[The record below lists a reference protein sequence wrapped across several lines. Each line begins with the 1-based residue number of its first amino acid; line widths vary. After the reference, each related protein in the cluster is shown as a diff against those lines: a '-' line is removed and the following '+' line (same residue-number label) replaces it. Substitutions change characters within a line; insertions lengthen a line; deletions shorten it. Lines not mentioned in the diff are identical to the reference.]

1 MNVSRTARVPVR
13 KLGRGASVSSLLDAL
28 AIEEPLE
35 IRAAWKDDRG
45 VESDRAIAVTMRTP
59 GNDGELAAGF
69 LVSEGILTAREQVS
83 GIDEGGNVV
92 RVDLAPGVRVDLGAI
107 ERHVYVSSS
116 CGVCGKS
123 SIDSVRTRGAFAPAV
138 APTIVDPRVVH
149 EMPEVLRRAQSVFEE
164 TGGLHAAGLFDA
176 SGHLVA
182 AREDV
187 GRHNAVDKLVGA
199 SLLRGALPLYNHVL
213 VLSGRT
219 SFELVQKAAMAGID
233 VVVSVGAPSSLAVE
247 LAREGGMT
255 LLGFVRDG
263 RFNVYTGGER
273 IVGIT
278 DG

>member
-1 MNVSRTARVPVR
+1 MDVIRTARVPVR
-13 KLGRGASVSSLLDAL
+13 KLARGARPASLIDAL
-28 AIEEPLE
+28 AVEEPLE
-35 IRAAWKDDRG
+35 IRAAWKKGG
-45 VESDRAIAVTMRTP
+45 VASERAIAVTMRTP
-59 GNDGELAAGF
+59 GNDGELAVGF
-69 LVSEGILTAREQVS
+69 LASEGILTSRDQVA
-83 GIDEGGNVV
+83 GIAEGGNVV
-92 RVDLAPGVRVDLGAI
+92 RVDLAPGVRVDIGAI

-123 SIDSVRTRGAFAPAV
+123 SIDSVRTRSAFGPAETP
-138 APTIVDPRVVH
+138 ASIDPRVVH
-149 EMPEVLRRAQSVFEE
+149 EMPAALRRAQAVFDE

-176 SGHLVA
+176 RGQLITL
-182 AREDV
+182 REDV
-187 GRHNAVDKLVGA
+187 GRHNAVDKVVGA
-199 SLLRGALPLYNHVL
+199 SLLGGALPLHGHVL

-273 IVGIT
+273 VLE
-278 DG
+278 